1 MSFAT
6 SVDRSARELAGAGP
20 GQVVASYPTYKQAQ
34 RAVDH
39 LSDSGFPVEYSAIV
53 GRDLRLVEQVVGR
66 LTKTRATM
74 MGAASGAWFGLFVGT
89 LVTLFVIG
97 PEWIAVTL
105 TAVVIGAV
113 SGAIFG
119 FVAHWATHG
128 QRDFASASAVVADRY
143 DVAVTDAHSE
153 RAAQLLRRWVDP
165 LSAQLSAVGLGAGRR
180 SPRVG

>member
-1 MSFAT
+1 MSLAT
-6 SVDRSARELAGAGP
+6 SVDRSTREIAAAGL
-20 GQVVASYPTYKQAQ
+20 GQVVASYRTYKQAQ

-39 LSDSGFPVEYSAIV
+39 LSDSGFPVEHSSIV

-66 LTKTRATM
+66 LTKTRATV
-74 MGAASGAWFGLFVGT
+74 MGASSGAWFGLFVGT

-105 TAVVIGAV
+105 TAVVIGAT

-128 QRDFASASAVVADRY
+128 QRDFASASSVVADRY
-143 DVAVTDAHSE
+143 DVTVTDAYSE
-153 RAAQLLRRWVDP
+153 RAAQLL
-165 LSAQLSAVGLGAGRR
+165 SSLG
-180 SPRVG
+180 